1 MAVNIMHTATRG
13 SDKELLLDGQTR
25 VDGEE
30 QPSAADSGVL
40 SDGAVGDESETES
53 DEKRFCFCEPLSNQ
67 LVCRP
72 DVG

>member
-1 MAVNIMHTATRG
+1 MTVNIMHTATRG

-25 VDGEE
+25 VGGEE

-53 DEKRFCFCEPLSNQ
+53 DEKRFYFRTPLSNQ
-67 LVCRP
+67 LGCHP
-72 DVG
+72 DEG